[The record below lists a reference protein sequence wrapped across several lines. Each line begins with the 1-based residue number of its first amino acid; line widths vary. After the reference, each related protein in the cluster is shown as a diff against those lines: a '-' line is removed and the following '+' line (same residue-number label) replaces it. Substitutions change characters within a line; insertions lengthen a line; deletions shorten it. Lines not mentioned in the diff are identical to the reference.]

1 MSFLWPAMLILL
13 AAIPLGAGVYLVME
27 RRRRRRAAAYG
38 VLGEAAAVPGRRGL
52 VRRRIVAAYTLVG
65 LTILVVAMARPQSV
79 VSVPRL
85 DGTVILAFD
94 VSGSMAADDLAPT
107 RMEAAKAA
115 ARNFV
120 AHQPSTVQIG
130 VVAFSDSGF
139 LIQVPTDDPTL
150 VLGAIDR
157 LTPQRATSIARG
169 ITESLSTIAA
179 ADAGP
184 AAGYYSNR
192 SPGPTPQPT
201 PVPKGTYTS
210 AAIVLLTDG
219 ENNQTPDPLE
229 AAQTAADRGVRI
241 YTVGIGSAAG
251 TTLEIDGFKVHSQLD
266 EATLRGIADLTGGTY
281 YAAADAQGLSAIY
294 AGIDTRLTIKP
305 EEMEVTS
312 LFAATGL
319 VVLLVGGA
327 ASLAWIGRLP

>member
-1 MSFLWPAMLILL
+1 VTFIWPAMLLL
-13 AAIPLGAGVYLVME
+13 LVAIPLGVGVYLAME

-38 VLGEAAAVPGRRGL
+38 TLGVAVVQPGRRGL

-65 LTILVVAMARPQSV
+65 LTILVVALARPQTV

-115 ARNFV
+115 ARTFV
-120 AHQPSTVQIG
+120 GQQPATVQIG

-139 LIQVPTDDPTL
+139 SVQVPTNDPSL
-150 VLGAIDR
+150 VLAAIDR
-157 LTPQRATSIARG
+157 LTPQRGTSVGSG
-169 ITESLSTIAA
+169 ITESLATIAA

-192 SPGPTPQPT
+192 SPDPTPEPT

-219 ENNQTPDPLE
+219 ENNVLPDPLE
-229 AAQTAADRGVRI
+229 AAQAAADRGVRI

-251 TTLEIDGFKVHSQLD
+251 STLDIEGFKVHSQLD
-266 EATLRGIADLTGGTY
+266 EATLQQIADLTGGTY
-281 YAAADAQGLSAIY
+281 YAATDAPGLSAIY
-294 AGIDTRLTIKP
+294 TGIDTRLTVKP
-305 EEMEVTS
+305 EETEVTS
-312 LFAATGL
+312 LVAGAGL
-319 VVLLVGGA
+319 LVLLVGAG

>member
-1 MSFLWPAMLILL
+1 MSFIWPPMLLL
-13 AAIPLGAGVYLVME
+13 LVAIPAGAGLFAAME

-38 VLGEAAAVPGRRGL
+38 GLAVAAASPGRRGSI
-52 VRRRIVAAYTLVG
+52 RRRIVAAYTLVG
-65 LTILVVAMARPQSV
+65 LTILVVALARPQSV
-79 VSVPRL
+79 VSIPRL

-107 RMEAAKAA
+107 RMAAAKAA
-115 ARNFV
+115 ARAFV
-120 AHQPSTVQIG
+120 GQQPSTVLIG

-139 LIQVPTDDPTL
+139 SVQVPTDDPTL
-150 VLGAIDR
+150 VLAAIDR
-157 LTPQRATSIARG
+157 LTPERGTSIARG
-169 ITESLSTIAA
+169 IDESLSTIAA

-192 SPGPTPQPT
+192 SPDPTPEPT

-219 ENNQTPDPLE
+219 ENNQAPDPLD
-229 AAQTAADRGVRI
+229 AAQAAADRGVRI
-241 YTVGIGSAAG
+241 DTVGIGSAAG
-251 TTLEIDGFKVHSQLD
+251 TTLEIEGFKVHTQLD
-266 EATLRGIADLTGGTY
+266 EATLQQIADRTGGTY
-281 YAAADAQGLSAIY
+281 YAASDAASLSAIY
-294 AGIDTRLTIKP
+294 AGIDTRLTVKP

-312 LFAATGL
+312 LFAGAG
-319 VVLLVGGA
+319 LLVLMVGGV